1 MLLFVLDIKTL
12 SEVTKRRREPKIGVV
27 VLAWIS
33 FISLTTKIGFG
44 HLVLSKNFWGRIKI
58 AAWIFYRSF
67 ILFLNSDQEFLR
79 S

>member
-1 MLLFVLDIKTL
+1 MLLFVLDIKTS
-12 SEVTKRRREPKIGVV
+12 SEVTKRRREPKIGV

-58 AAWIFYRSF
+58 ASWIFYRSF